1 MRFILLFLL
10 FFNQNLHS
18 QKKIEKDNE
27 VTITGIVITENNKPL
42 EYATVTIKDSESSDI
57 ITGGLTDKNGQFSI
71 SVASGDYHI
80 NIDFIS
86 FTDYNIEKLLLD
98 KDTDLGKIIMKPGFE
113 SLDEVEIIAEETT
126 VEIKLDKKIYTVGKD
141 LTARGGTAL
150 DVLDNIPSV
159 STDIDGNIL
168 LRGNDA
174 ARVLINGK
182 PSNLVGVNSSFIRQL
197 PTDAIE
203 KVEVITSPSARFEAQ
218 GTGGIINL
226 ILRKSKKLGFNGSLS
241 LNYAEPKSN
250 GVSANS
256 NYRSGKLNFFNSLG
270 INDRRPVSPVDL
282 QSILMGAN
290 QAHSSLEDR
299 DRNRNNK
306 GYLINNGVEWFIDE
320 NTSILG
326 SFYNDYESL
335 DIESNLITEVD
346 EKFSPINSITQV
358 ETEGET
364 EFNREYNLN
373 FEKKFNESGK
383 KLTIDFQYDNSNEW
397 EDGIINENG
406 IENEIITSDEDNKS
420 YLIQSDYVKTPSAK
434 INSLKLDLELIM
446 MKN

>member
-1 MRFILLFLL
+1 MRFILLLL
-10 FFNQNLHS
+10 LLFNQNLYS
-18 QKKIEKDNE
+18 QNQFEKDNE

-42 EYATVTIKDSESSDI
+42 EYATVTIRDPKNTEI

-71 SVASGDYHI
+71 SAASGVYNL

-86 FTDYNIEKLLLD
+86 FSDHNIEKLLVD

-182 PSNLVGVNSSFIRQL
+182 PSNLVGVNSS
-197 PTDAIE
+197 
-203 KVEVITSPSARFEAQ
+203 
-218 GTGGIINL
+218 
-226 ILRKSKKLGFNGSLS
+226 
-241 LNYAEPKSN
+241 
-250 GVSANS
+250 VSANS

-270 INDRRPVSPVDL
+270 INDRNRPGESGGFTEYFNGDEP
-282 QSILMGAN
+282 STFF
-290 QAHSSLEDR
+290 LEDR

-326 SFYNDYESL
+326 SFFYNDYESL
-335 DIESNLITEVD
+335 DIESNLITEID
-346 EKFSPINSITQV
+346 ENFSPINSITQV
-358 ETEGET
+358 ETEEET

-420 YLIQSDYVKTPSAK
+420 YLIQSDYVNPIGENKQFEIGFRVNNDEKLTDYRVFELVDNNFEEDLGQSNLFQYKEKISAF
-434 INSLKLDLELIM
+434 ILNM
-446 MKN
+446 V